1 MPTNFLSVSILAC
14 DRSLS
19 DSRSEKH
26 CMQMHII
33 QPGIMRDDLA
43 GHEHERLQEKLDL
56 SEGQRF
62 CPIRKKQ
69 HVHGKANNV

>member
-1 MPTNFLSVSILAC
+1 
-14 DRSLS
+14 
-19 DSRSEKH
+19 
-26 CMQMHII
+26 MQMHII